1 MKRAIIKGL
10 SFILVFIAAIFI
22 ISRIMNQGNTD
33 MTVEMK
39 EPTYPLIYMKLESEE
54 VNCLYG
60 YCNTMETSYLR
71 DTITV
76 VPTTRNLSF
85 VVEKYGA
92 SIKGIS
98 IEVRSVDGS
107 RLIENTQI
115 TKSSETDDTLAASI
129 TLKDLIEVNIE
140 YSLCIVVTTSQET
153 QIRYYTRI
161 ILSDDNFV
169 NEKVAFVKDFHES
182 TFDKLEGEKLSIYL
196 ESNAEGDN
204 STYHKVNIHSSLDQ
218 ITWGSL
224 DVEEYSKPVISIK
237 EISTQTAVLEIDYL
251 VSIKES
257 TRTNY
262 YRVNEYYRIR
272 YGNERIYLLDFERTM
287 NKLFDPEADVYANN
301 KIVMGIADENMELKE
316 CEGGNVLAYVYD
328 NQLYTYNIA
337 DNEIAKVFAFYNT
350 DNLDPRN
357 LNDAC
362 DIKILSIDETGN
374 VRFMVYGYMNR
385 GRHEGDVGVQIYY
398 YNSLVNTVE
407 EEVYISYS
415 KGSSL
420 LTSEIERL
428 SYVSKNNIL
437 YVMLD
442 GTIYSVNLVEKSFE
456 VIVTNLLEE
465 SYKISNTNEMI
476 AWQEGS
482 DIYNCTSL
490 IYMNLNTKEKTTI
503 DSGSGN
509 RLRPLGFMGN
519 DLIYGIAYEADIM
532 VDNSGRTLFPMYS
545 LKIQNEAGDV
555 LKSYFQQGIF
565 VENCIIEDNQIIIKR
580 LSYDEVTNTYTT
592 AADDQILN
600 SQVEEKGINTIESA
614 ITENYERIV
623 QISVKSTINENN
635 LKLLTPKEV
644 LFEGGRELVLKND
657 APMVKRYYIYEK
669 GSIAGIYTNVGDAVD
684 RAYEIS
690 GVVVNDA
697 GAYVWQKGNL
707 VTKNQIMAIEASMIT
722 ADKNSV
728 AVCLDTILRFEG
740 LMRNTEYMLN
750 QGETIM
756 SVLENNLKNA
766 QILDLSG
773 CSLDSVLYYI
783 NRDIPVM
790 AILDD
795 QNAVLL
801 IGFNEQNIVIMDPL
815 TGTIYKKGMND
826 TTTWLLENG
835 NHFITYIP

>member
-669 GSIAGIYTNVGDAVD
+669 GSIAGIYTNVGNAVD
-684 RAYEIS
+684 TAYEIS

>member
-1 MKRAIIKGL
+1 
-10 SFILVFIAAIFI
+10 
-22 ISRIMNQGNTD
+22 
-33 MTVEMK
+33 
-39 EPTYPLIYMKLESEE
+39 
-54 VNCLYG
+54 
-60 YCNTMETSYLR
+60 
-71 DTITV
+71 
-76 VPTTRNLSF
+76 
-85 VVEKYGA
+85 
-92 SIKGIS
+92 
-98 IEVRSVDGS
+98 
-107 RLIENTQI
+107 
-115 TKSSETDDTLAASI
+115 
-129 TLKDLIEVNIE
+129 
-140 YSLCIVVTTSQET
+140 
-153 QIRYYTRI
+153 YYTRI
-161 ILSDDNFV
+161 ILSDDNFAS
-169 NEKVAFVKDFHES
+169 EKVAFVKNFHEA
-182 TFDKLEGEKLSIYL
+182 TFDKEKGEELAIYL
-196 ESNAEGDN
+196 ESNADGDN
-204 STYHKVNIHSSLDQ
+204 TTYHKVNIHSSLDQ
-218 ITWGSL
+218 VTWGSL
-224 DVEEYSKPVISIK
+224 ELEEYTKPVISIK
-237 EISTQTAVLEIDYL
+237 EISTQTAVLEMDYL
-251 VSIKES
+251 VSMKES
-257 TRTNY
+257 GATNY

-272 YGNERIYLLDFERTM
+272 YGNERIYLLDYERTM

-301 KIVMGIADENMELKE
+301 KIVMGIADENMELTE

-328 NQLYTYNIA
+328 NQLYTYNMA
-337 DNEIAKVFAFYNT
+337 DNEIARVFAFYT
-350 DNLDPRN
+350 VDNLDPRN
-357 LNDAC
+357 LNNASH
-362 DIKILSIDETGN
+362 IKILSIDETGN

-407 EEVYISYS
+407 EEVYISYQ
-415 KGSSL
+415 KGASL
-420 LTSEIERL
+420 LMSQIERL

-442 GTIYSVNLVEKSFE
+442 GTIYSVNLVEKTYE

-465 SYKISNTNEMI
+465 SYKISDTNEMI

-503 DSGSGN
+503 DSGTGN

-519 DLIYGIAYEADIM
+519 DLIYGIAYEKDIM

-545 LKIQNEAGDV
+545 MKIQNEAGDI
-555 LKSYFQQGIF
+555 LKSYFQDGIF
-565 VENCIIEDNQIIIKR
+565 VEDCIIEENQIIMKR
-580 LSYDEVTNTYTT
+580 LLYDEQTMSYTQID
-592 AADDQILN
+592 DDQILN
-600 SQVEEKGINTIESA
+600 SQVEEKGINTVETA
-614 ITENYERIV
+614 VTENYERLV
-623 QISVKSTINENN
+623 QISVKSTINEKS

-644 LFEGGRELVLKND
+644 LFEGGRELALKND
-657 APMVKRYYIYEK
+657 APVAERYYMYEK
-669 GSIAGIYTNVGDAVD
+669 GDIAGIYTNPGDAVD
-684 RAYEIS
+684 AAYAVS

-697 GAYVWQKGNL
+697 GVYVWQKGNL
-707 VTKNQIMAIEASMIT
+707 LTKNQIMAIEPAMIT
-722 ADKNSV
+722 EDKNSV
-728 AVCLDTILRFEG
+728 AVCLDTILRYEG

-790 AILDD
+790 AILKDES
-795 QNAVLL
+795 AVLL

>member
-476 AWQEGS
+476 A
-482 DIYNCTSL
+482 
-490 IYMNLNTKEKTTI
+490 
-503 DSGSGN
+503 
-509 RLRPLGFMGN
+509 
-519 DLIYGIAYEADIM
+519 
-532 VDNSGRTLFPMYS
+532 
-545 LKIQNEAGDV
+545 
-555 LKSYFQQGIF
+555 
-565 VENCIIEDNQIIIKR
+565 
-580 LSYDEVTNTYTT
+580 
-592 AADDQILN
+592 
-600 SQVEEKGINTIESA
+600 
-614 ITENYERIV
+614 
-623 QISVKSTINENN
+623 
-635 LKLLTPKEV
+635 
-644 LFEGGRELVLKND
+644 
-657 APMVKRYYIYEK
+657 
-669 GSIAGIYTNVGDAVD
+669 
-684 RAYEIS
+684 
-690 GVVVNDA
+690 
-697 GAYVWQKGNL
+697 
-707 VTKNQIMAIEASMIT
+707 
-722 ADKNSV
+722 
-728 AVCLDTILRFEG
+728 
-740 LMRNTEYMLN
+740 
-750 QGETIM
+750 
-756 SVLENNLKNA
+756 
-766 QILDLSG
+766 
-773 CSLDSVLYYI
+773 
-783 NRDIPVM
+783 
-790 AILDD
+790 
-795 QNAVLL
+795 
-801 IGFNEQNIVIMDPL
+801 
-815 TGTIYKKGMND
+815 
-826 TTTWLLENG
+826 
-835 NHFITYIP
+835 

>member
-684 RAYEIS
+684 TAYEIS